1 MELNGKR
8 VLVVGLARSGAACA
22 KLLALKGAIVTV
34 NDNKNADALEKYIE
48 EFSGLRIEY
57 RLGQG
62 ADALVEDKDLVVLSP
77 GISIHAPFAKKARS
91 LGAEVIGE
99 IELAY
104 RFLQCDLVAITG
116 TNGKT
121 TTTALTGEIFKH
133 SGRRTRVLGNIGV
146 PIAAE
151 ALETRQGEVVIAEV
165 AGFQLEST
173 RDFHPGICAVLNITE
188 DHLDRFGNMEAYI
201 ASKEHIFKNQ
211 TSLDKAILNY
221 DDPIVREMAGKT
233 QAEVLFFSRKIRP
246 QKGAYVDGDAMMV
259 DLGDGPVRVC
269 GLREIRIPGAHNL
282 ENAMAAALC
291 AMVAGIG
298 AETVRETLMA
308 FPGVEHRF
316 EFVREVD
323 GVWFINDSKGTNPDA
338 TIKAVEAMERPT
350 VLLLGGYD
358 KKSDFGP
365 LIHAFGGRIKA
376 VVALGETA
384 QQVMAACAR
393 GGFKAVRYA
402 SESFK
407 QAVEMAFTLALPG
420 ENVLLSPA
428 SASYDMF
435 TDFEQRG
442 REFKRIVWTLE
453 R

>member
-1 MELNGKR
+1 MKLKKKR
-8 VLVVGLARSGAACA
+8 ALVVGLARSGAACA
-22 KLLALKGAIVTV
+22 KLLAAKGALVTV
-34 NDNKNADALEKYIE
+34 NDSKPAGALEKYIKE
-48 EFSGLRIEY
+48 LEGLPLTY

-62 ADALVEDKDLVVLSP
+62 ALELVDGMDLVVLSP
-77 GISIHAPFAKKARS
+77 GISINAPFAKKAREQ
-91 LGAEVIGE
+91 GAEVIGE

-104 RFLQCDLVAITG
+104 RFLDCDLVAITG

-121 TTTALTGEIFKH
+121 TTTALTGEIFRR

-151 ALETRQGEVVIAEV
+151 ALDTRPGEVVVAEV

-173 RDFHPGICAVLNITE
+173 REFHPGICAVLNITE

-211 TSLDKAILNY
+211 TAADTAILNY
-221 DDPIVREMAGKT
+221 DDPVVRGMAQKT
-233 QAEVLFFSRKIRP
+233 RARVLYFSRKERP
-246 QKGAYVDGDAMMV
+246 QKGAYVEDGALMA
-259 DLGDGPVRVC
+259 DLGNGPVRVC
-269 GLREIRIPGAHNL
+269 GIKEIRIPGAHNL
-282 ENAMAAALC
+282 ENAMAASLC
-291 AMVAGIG
+291 AMADGIG
-298 AETVRETLMA
+298 PEVIRATLMEFA
-308 FPGVEHRF
+308 GVEHRI

-323 GVWFINDSKGTNPDA
+323 GVRFINDSKGTNPDA

-365 LIHAFGGRIKA
+365 LIRAFGGRIKA
-376 VVALGETA
+376 VIALGATA
-384 QQVMAACAR
+384 AQVMDACAR
-393 GGFKAVRYA
+393 EGFTAVRHA
-402 SESFK
+402 GEGFE
-407 QAVEMAFTLALPG
+407 QAVRMAFALAQPG
-420 ENVLLSPA
+420 DNVLLSPA

-435 TDFEQRG
+435 TDFEHRG
-442 REFKRIVWTLE
+442 REFKRIVQKLE